1 MSTID
6 AAPPGRFRPAEGV
19 EIVTEWDGDLAGGD
33 PLGFPGYLAPLEEP
47 IRTGLARIGGCPA
60 ALVWCQFA
68 SAGGTMGAVG
78 GERVVR
84 AFRRATDERLPV
96 VEIVSSG
103 GARLQEG
110 MVALIQ
116 MARTSTA
123 VARHRAAGLLSLA
136 VLQSPTTGGVYASWA
151 SLADLRAAEPG
162 ATIGFAGPRVVAQM
176 LGEYPPA
183 GSHTAE
189 AAYAAGLVDALVPVP
204 ETRAWIESAL
214 GVRRS
219 PLLLPAGRPAATP
232 APPIPAD
239 PVAVLARARRRDRP
253 SGLDW
258 AAWLTDSWVELRGPD
273 PAIRAGLAELGPS
286 RVVVIAMDRHAR
298 GDGAAR
304 PGPGAYRLARRAI
317 GLASRLRLPVVTLL
331 DTPGAEPGPGAEAG
345 GIAGEIAE
353 TMQAMAA
360 CPTPTVGIS
369 VGVGG
374 SGGAMALAHTD
385 RLLTLSGAVF
395 AVIGPE
401 AGAAI
406 LFRDEARAPELTR
419 HLKLTA
425 QHLSRMGVVDEVVDE
440 LAADAAGRLR
450 AAVRSALLTAVP
462 GDRDR
467 RIDAVTER
475 ALARAR
481 RGSPDETRRTG

>member
-1 MSTID
+1 LSTID
-6 AAPPGRFRPAEGV
+6 DAPPGGRFRPADGL
-19 EIVTEWDGDLAGGD
+19 EIVTEWDADLATAD
-33 PLGFPGYLAPLEEP
+33 PLGFPGYLAPVEES
-47 IRTGLARIGGCPA
+47 IRTGLTWVGGRPA
-60 ALVWCQFA
+60 AVVWCHFA
-68 SAGGTMGAVG
+68 RVGGTMGAVG
-78 GERVVR
+78 GERIVR

-123 VARHRAAGLLSLA
+123 VARHRAAGLLSVAALH
-136 VLQSPTTGGVYASWA
+136 SPTTGGVYASWA
-151 SLADLRAAEPG
+151 SLTDLRAAEPG
-162 ATIGFAGPRVVAQM
+162 ATIGFAGPRVVAEM
-176 LGEYPPA
+176 VGEYPPA

-189 AAYAAGLVDALVPVP
+189 SAYAAGLVDALVPAP
-204 ETRAWIESAL
+204 DTTAWLESAL

-219 PLLLPAGRPAATP
+219 PLLLPPGRPAVPQATWP
-232 APPIPAD
+232 GAPMPAD
-239 PVAVLARARRRDRP
+239 PFAVLARARHRDRP
-253 SGLDW
+253 SGLEW

-273 PAIRAGLAELGPS
+273 PAIRAGLADLGPS
-286 RVVVIAMDRHAR
+286 RVIVIAMDRHAR

-304 PGPGAYRLARRAI
+304 PGPGAFRLARRAI
-317 GLASRLRLPVVTLL
+317 GLATRLRLPVVTLV
-331 DTPGAEPGPGAEAG
+331 DTPGAEPGPRAEAD
-345 GIAGEIAE
+345 GIAHEIAE
-353 TMQAMAA
+353 TIQAMAA

-406 LFRDEARAPELTR
+406 LFRDAGRAPELTR
-419 HLKLTA
+419 RFKLTA
-425 QHLSRMGVVDEVVDE
+425 EHLAQMGVVDEVVDE
-440 LAADAAGRLR
+440 LAEDAGARLR
-450 AAVRSALLTAVP
+450 AAVLGALHTAVP

-467 RIDAVTER
+467 RIDAVTQR
-475 ALARAR
+475 ALA
-481 RGSPDETRRTG
+481 P